1 MNPTRRIFLQ
11 NAALSVIAA
20 SLTPAAFAQ
29 TLVTDKNPAFA
40 PDNLALFDGVSS
52 QTFEPWIGAS
62 FRVSLNK
69 QPRGSLVLLSV
80 NEMNTEATGTLGSPE
95 IVTRIGRVPQSAN
108 GPMTTSFALHFQG
121 SGTPLEQNTYTLSH
135 DWLGTF
141 PLLLVPSGLHG
152 QRPTCTAVFNQLDQ
166 ARPKKLG

>member
-1 MNPTRRIFLQ
+1 MNPTRRVFLQ

-20 SLTPAAFAQ
+20 GLPSAAFAQ
-29 TLVTDKNPAFA
+29 KLATDKNPAFA
-40 PDNLALFDGVSS
+40 PENLTLFDGVSS
-52 QTFEPWIGAS
+52 RTFESWIGAS

-80 NEMNTEATGTLGSPE
+80 DEMNTEAMGTPGNPE

-152 QRPTCTAVFNQLDQ
+152 PRSTCTAVFNQLN
-166 ARPKKLG
+166 